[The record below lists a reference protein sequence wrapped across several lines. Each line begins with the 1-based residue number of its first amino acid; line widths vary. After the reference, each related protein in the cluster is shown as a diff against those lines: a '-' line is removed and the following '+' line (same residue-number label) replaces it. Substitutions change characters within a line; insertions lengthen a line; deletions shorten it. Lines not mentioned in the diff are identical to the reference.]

1 MADFNEYFSGFK
13 SIGHNDWFTIFLFYG
28 VMKYVQ
34 YPNRL
39 PKSSV
44 LILNSGLWVI
54 FPAYMTVVFGSDILQ
69 ALDDAAEVSEK
80 EE

>member
-1 MADFNEYFSGFK
+1 MATQNF
-13 SIGHNDWFTIFLFYG
+13 
-28 VMKYVQ
+28 
-34 YPNRL
+34 
-39 PKSSV
+39 V

-69 ALDDAAEVSEK
+69 ALDNAAEVSAK